1 MQLCDSHDEAAKH
14 RQTDGLPVMSRYA
27 IEQCSGGGSFWS
39 SPPTCSRKRMGP
51 SVPTQT
57 HRPGGP
63 RPQRLIS
70 VICVTDSDS
79 DDFEKGFGGPGGRN
93 TKICHVGRTDHRQ
106 PEAVGSGHVD
116 EPRGPLRIEPRGL
129 DVARG
134 ECLDRVRDSYCG
146 HADRLTADE
155 RICTDG
161 ALWCTLDGPFC
172 AEIGRGALSCTLQH
186 PFLGLLI

>member
-129 DVARG
+129 ETSLAASA
-134 ECLDRVRDSYCG
+134 LIAS
-146 HADRLTADE
+146 AILTAGTPTGLLRTRE
-155 RICTDG
+155 SAPMVHSG
-161 ALWCTLDGPFC
+161 ALWTARFAPK
-172 AEIGRGALSCTLQH
+172 
-186 PFLGLLI
+186 LGVVHSPAPSSTHSLAF